1 MAQLTEPERKG
12 HKGEME
18 REGCGLQA
26 GVAASGPAAPTTES
40 SGCESDLE
48 KPDPGSPAAV

>member
-12 HKGEME
+12 RKGEME